1 MPQYTYSERRQVTN
15 AFDYCRMRARLFK
28 AHLLARSIAVSNDV
42 LFLRTLT
49 HAPGLAMEFIMRVLI
64 RYFFRGVRLVLAP
77 VMLISEKLSTPNAI
91 ERAPADQARVDQ
103 ACQRLALYQFRTC
116 PFCIKVR
123 KEIARLGLTIELRDV
138 QHDPAHKQDLL
149 EGGGKTKVPC
159 LKIHHEDGREE
170 WLYESDDINA
180 WLHQQFGA

>member
-1 MPQYTYSERRQVTN
+1 
-15 AFDYCRMRARLFK
+15 
-28 AHLLARSIAVSNDV
+28 
-42 LFLRTLT
+42 
-49 HAPGLAMEFIMRVLI
+49 MRVLI
-64 RYFFRGVRLVLAP
+64 RYFFRGIRLVLAP

-138 QHDPAHKQDLL
+138 QHDPA
-149 EGGGKTKVPC
+149 
-159 LKIHHEDGREE
+159 
-170 WLYESDDINA
+170 
-180 WLHQQFGA
+180 